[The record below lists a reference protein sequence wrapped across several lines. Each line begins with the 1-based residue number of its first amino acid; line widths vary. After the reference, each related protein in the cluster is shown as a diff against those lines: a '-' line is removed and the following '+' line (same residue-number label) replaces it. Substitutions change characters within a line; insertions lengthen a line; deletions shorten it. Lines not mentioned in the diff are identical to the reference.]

1 MKPMLLRA
9 LAAAT
14 MTTVLGGCVSMAP
27 HYRRP
32 EAPVPMQFG
41 NAATGEADP
50 ALAMPAWREV
60 FLEPRLQQVIAL
72 ALQNNRDLR
81 VAVLQ
86 VEKERAQYRIQRAA
100 LLPSV
105 DASGSVTRSRVSD
118 ANSETGVTQLTESD
132 AVQVGISSWEL
143 DLFGRIRSLKNEALQ
158 NWLASAE
165 NQRAVRTSLVAEVAT
180 AWLALAADE
189 QSLAFTQQTLDSQQQ
204 TLQRTEARHA
214 QGLASPDLSQV
225 QTSVEAARGR
235 WRSCRPSRR
244 RIAMHCSCWWG
255 HRWIRPC
262 CQPRRRWMAA
272 SHWRRCPPTCRPACC
287 CSARTCC
294 PPSMHCRQPTPI
306 SVPRAPHSSR
316 RWR

>member
-1 MKPMLLRA
+1 MKPMLMRA

-14 MTTVLGGCVSMAP
+14 MTTALGGCVSMAP
-27 HYRRP
+27 HYQRP
-32 EAPVPMQFG
+32 EAPVPGQFG

-118 ANSETGVTQLTESD
+118 ANSEAGATQVTESD

-165 NQRAVRTSLVAEVAT
+165 NQRAARTSLVAEVAT
-180 AWLALAADE
+180 AWLALAADG

-214 QGLASPDLSQV
+214 QARLGLDLSQV
-225 QTSVEAARGR
+225 QTSVEAARGALAVADTAGAG
-235 WRSCRPSRR
+235 SRC
-244 RIAMHCSCWWG
+244 IAAVGGVAAGSG
-255 HRWIRPC
+255 TAADRAGAGGQRGTGAAA
-262 CQPRRRWMAA
+262 CQSSFKRAA
-272 SHWRRCPPTCRPACC
+272 
-287 CSARTCC
+287 
-294 PPSMHCRQPTPI
+294 
-306 SVPRAPHSSR
+306 APGCAVR
-316 RWR
+316 